1 MGRQTTREALG
12 LELDSRSFLPAGTV
26 LGDSYRVERVL
37 GAGGFGITYEATDV
51 HLGAS
56 VAIKEY
62 FPWEYATRVAPL
74 DVRPYSERV
83 TSVFG
88 WGLSGFLEEARTLA
102 KFRHP
107 GIVRVYR
114 VFEANSTAYMVME
127 FEQGQSLEA
136 WLKALGRI
144 PDRTEME
151 RIVSP
156 LLDALE
162 SLHDLHFI
170 HRDISPDNIILRSDL
185 TPVLLDFGSARKVV
199 AAKTKVLTGLVKQG
213 YSPQEQYSTEG
224 RFQGP
229 WTDCYALGATLYRAL
244 TGSPP
249 QEATERGFE
258 DSTVS
263 VEAMFQKDF
272 SQGFLRAIDQCLKVK
287 PSDRPQSI
295 SDLRHLMFSPTRDH
309 KAEAVLARVKS
320 KKDIDKTRVLPTV
333 AVSES
338 PPPVASSRSGAV
350 RDEPQ
355 QSQVS
360 FSLQFGGYFLA
371 LIVSVGLFVVAAAQ
385 AATSFTALLLLVF
398 VVGAV
403 LVYLIRKN
411 AQKV

>member
-1 MGRQTTREALG
+1 M
-12 LELDSRSFLPAGTV
+12 DSRSYLPAGTL
-26 LGDSYRVERVL
+26 LGDSYRVERML
-37 GAGGFGITYEATDV
+37 GAGGFGITYEATDI
-51 HLGAS
+51 HLGTS

-62 FPWEYATRVAPL
+62 FPWEYATRVDPL
-74 DVRPYSERV
+74 DVRPYSERS
-83 TSVFG
+83 TPIFD
-88 WGLSGFLEEARTLA
+88 WGKAGFLEEARTLA
-102 KFRHP
+102 RFRHP

-127 FEQGQSLEA
+127 FEQGQSLET
-136 WLKALGRI
+136 WLKALGRA
-144 PDRTEME
+144 PNRVEME

-162 SLHDLHFI
+162 SLHDLNFI

-185 TPVLLDFGSARKVV
+185 TPVLLDFGSARKVI

-244 TGSPP
+244 TGTPP

-263 VEAMFQKDF
+263 VEALFQKDF
-272 SQGFLRAIDQCLKVK
+272 PQGFLRAIDQCLKVR

-309 KAEAVLARVKS
+309 KAEVALARVRS
-320 KKDIDKTRVLPTV
+320 KKEIDKTRVLTTPTASENLPSV
-333 AVSES
+333 A
-338 PPPVASSRSGAV
+338 PPASDV
-350 RDEPQ
+350 TPDEPQ

-360 FSLQFGGYFLA
+360 FSLQFGGYFVA
-371 LIVSVGLFVVAAAQ
+371 LIVCVGLFVVVAAQ
-385 AATSFTALLLLVF
+385 AATSIAMLLTLVF
-398 VVGAV
+398 IVGAV
-403 LVYLIRKN
+403 LVYLVRKN